1 MSLILEA
8 LKRSENERL
17 TKSNKARE
25 LVTSGFGD
33 ADTSE
38 KRSWLPQFLAIAL
51 AVNAVLLGGLYLS
64 SKNSPDETEALALQT
79 PEAIPTNEFEEPE
92 MTTTNAVVESS
103 PQTSENNQRRTVKA
117 ATPLAEELVKNAPTR
132 NVQTNNSSWEAA
144 TVAENAAP
152 AIPADFAMIETQ
164 ETTQSSNQSKPVSLR
179 ELTNDSLAEQL
190 EDYEINTHIYNE
202 EDPARSF
209 VLLNM
214 EKYRVGDTLNNTDY
228 EIADITVDGV
238 VIDHGTGQVLISAN

>member
-17 TKSNKARE
+17 TKSNKAGE
-25 LVTSGFGD
+25 LVTSSFGD

-51 AVNAVLLGGLYLS
+51 AVNAVLLGSLYLS
-64 SKNSPDETEALALQT
+64 SKNSTDETEQVALVEGQATQVD
-79 PEAIPTNEFEEPE
+79 EIEEPS
-92 MTTTNAVVESS
+92 TQTIPAVSQSTVQEK
-103 PQTSENNQRRTVKA
+103 TNQRRTVKA
-117 ATPLAEELVKNAPTR
+117 ATPLAEELVKNTPTR
-132 NVQTNNSSWEAA
+132 DSQENNSSWEASA
-144 TVAENAAP
+144 VAENAAP
-152 AIPADFAMIETQ
+152 AIPTDFAMIETQ
-164 ETTQSSNQSKPVSLR
+164 ETASAATQSEPVSLR
-179 ELTNDSLAEQL
+179 ELTNDGLAEQL
-190 EDYEINTHIYNE
+190 ENYEVNTHIYNE

>member
-17 TKSNKARE
+17 TKSNKAGE
-25 LVTSGFGD
+25 LVTSSFGD
-33 ADTSE
+33 ADTTE

-64 SKNSPDETEALALQT
+64 SKNSPDQMETAAIETSPATTEADEFIQPEATSTAVIERPSIHQVET
-79 PEAIPTNEFEEPE
+79 PEKR
-92 MTTTNAVVESS
+92 V
-103 PQTSENNQRRTVKA
+103 VKA
-117 ATPLAEELVKNAPTR
+117 ATPLAEELVNSTPVNSAA
-132 NVQTNNSSWEAA
+132 NNSGWDENA
-144 TVAENAAP
+144 VAENAAP
-152 AIPADFAMIETQ
+152 EIPADFAMIETQ
-164 ETTQSSNQSKPVSLR
+164 ETASASTQSAPVSLR
-179 ELTNDSLAEQL
+179 ELTNENLAEQL

-214 EKYRVGDTLNNTDY
+214 EKYRVGDTLDNTNY
-228 EIADITVDGV
+228 EIADITADGV

>member
-17 TKSNKARE
+17 TKSNKAGD
-25 LVTSGFGD
+25 LVTSSFGD
-33 ADTSE
+33 ADTTE

-64 SKNSPDETEALALQT
+64 SKNSPDQIEMVASETPQT
-79 PEAIPTNEFEEPE
+79 TTQAGEFKEPEATSVATIERPSIRQVE
-92 MTTTNAVVESS
+92 TTEKRV
-103 PQTSENNQRRTVKA
+103 VKA
-117 ATPLAEELVKNAPTR
+117 ATPLAEELVNSTPVNSTANDSGWDENA
-132 NVQTNNSSWEAA
+132 
-144 TVAENAAP
+144 VAQNAAP
-152 AIPADFAMIETQ
+152 EIPADFAMIETQ
-164 ETTQSSNQSKPVSLR
+164 ETTSSSTQSTPVSLR

-214 EKYRVGDTLNNTDY
+214 EKYRVGDTLDNTDY
-228 EIADITVDGV
+228 EIADITADGV
-238 VIDHGTGQVLISAN
+238 VIDHGSGQVLISAN